1 MAPSRRGQLSSVGP
15 RIRNPVARESWSKPP
30 AFRRGPKSP
39 GTADR
44 PSGPSDQSTSGRG
57 ELVDPV
63 SPWPWARVSQ
73 ESWWT
78 PWALGPGPDSPKPSD
93 RPHRHSDN
101 SVSLPG
107 LLVHPTGNRTQ
118 ARGARDSWSTPRAF
132 RHGPE
137 SPGTTGGR
145 CWPLGMGLI
154 PLGEP
159 FDTTGPRNRPWSPRT
174 GGRPQHLRTRAP
186 VARESVLTQQ
196 GLGAGPESPA
206 ISGLLRWASGTGP
219 IRLGNLVEPA
229 GHRTRTRVTGESWS
243 TPLAISRGPES
254 PETAGRPRTPGRPSG
269 PSDPSTSGP

>member
-1 MAPSRRGQLSSVGP
+1 MAVGHFPETPGIAGRTLMHSDPGANPPGQPFDTGGPQARARFHRDSGSTQRDIGHGPESPGTAVVRGTSDQEPSRPGELV
-15 RIRNPVARESWSKPP
+15 ETT

-137 SPGTTGGR
+137 SPGTTGGP
-145 CWPLGMGLI
+145 C
-154 PLGEP
+154 
-159 FDTTGPRNRPWSPRT
+159 
-174 GGRPQHLRTRAP
+174 
-186 VARESVLTQQ
+186 
-196 GLGAGPESPA
+196 
-206 ISGLLRWASGTGP
+206 
-219 IRLGNLVEPA
+219 
-229 GHRTRTRVTGESWS
+229 
-243 TPLAISRGPES
+243 
-254 PETAGRPRTPGRPSG
+254 
-269 PSDPSTSGP
+269 